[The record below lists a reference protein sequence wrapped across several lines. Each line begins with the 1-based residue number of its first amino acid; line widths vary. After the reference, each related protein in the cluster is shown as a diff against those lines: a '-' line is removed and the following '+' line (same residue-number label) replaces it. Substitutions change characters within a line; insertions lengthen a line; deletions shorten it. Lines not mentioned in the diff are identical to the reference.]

1 MAGLGLKGPLALDSN
16 CLIYLL
22 EQPGTTRHQQVAS
35 AIREAGEYGIVVSTL
50 AITEL
55 LTGALR
61 HGGADTA
68 AILSTVIQE
77 FPNADIVPLDLEI
90 ATRTARARIETG
102 LRLPDA
108 VIVATALVA
117 RADVL
122 LTNDRQVS
130 KLTVSN
136 LRIVHLEDVAT

>member
-1 MAGLGLKGPLALDSN
+1 MAGLGLSGPLALDSN

-22 EQPGTTRHQQVAS
+22 EQPGTPRSQRVES
-35 AIREAGEYGIVVSTL
+35 AIREAADYGIVVSTL

-68 AILSTVIQE
+68 AILAAVVQE
-77 FPNADIVPLDLEI
+77 FPNVTIVPLDLEV
-90 ATRTARARIETG
+90 ASHTAKVRIDTG
-102 LRLPDA
+102 LRLPNA
-108 VIVATALVA
+108 VIVAAALVA

-122 LTNDRQVS
+122 ITNDRQVS
-130 KLTVSN
+130 RASVSN
-136 LRIVHLEDVAT
+136 LRVIHLEDVAT